1 MAGGTTRAGVGGG
14 RRAASCVLSEGVNE
28 LPEASISAI
37 ESRRSI
43 GSRSSS
49 ESRLRRRLQTHAQ
62 SKLEWGENERRDDA
76 GKPCGRTDSVLTP
89 HMHTRHDITW
99 CYTLISPAHMG
110 PNSNRPTPLSRNAN
124 GPKLTPLPAAP
135 PKKNHHG
142 RARQPDRAPPSSSS
156 DGRAVRIR
164 VTEASKGVCPWSG
177 HVTRDT

>member
-1 MAGGTTRAGVGGG
+1 MSGGIARAGVGRG
-14 RRAASCVLSEGVNE
+14 RRAASCVLSEGENE
-28 LPEASISAI
+28 LTKASISAI

-62 SKLEWGENERRDDA
+62 SKLEWGENERRDDV

-124 GPKLTPLPAAP
+124 GPKLTPTPAPP
-135 PKKNHHG
+135 PKKTTTAARVSRTARRRRAAATG
-142 RARQPDRAPPSSSS
+142 APCGSASPCRAAAASAAPRGWRAR
-156 DGRAVRIR
+156 
-164 VTEASKGVCPWSG
+164 
-177 HVTRDT
+177 